1 MHRVRTGL
9 APIYERALALQRV
22 ADVLVVEP
30 LADAQ
35 SVGAQSG
42 VPVSAAAQSGALASA
57 DAEVVAAVGNHCNN
71 HSTANR
77 HNTPRHYM
85 LHWDRMLKY

>member
-1 MHRVRTGL
+1 MHRARAGL

-35 SVGAQSG
+35 SVGAQSD
-42 VPVSAAAQSGALASA
+42 VPVSAAAQSGALASV
-57 DAEVVAAVGNHCNN
+57 DAEVVAAEGTHCNN
-71 HSTANR
+71 RSTTNR
-77 HNTPRHYM
+77 HNTPHHY
-85 LHWDRMLKY
+85 R